1 MLLFVVI
8 NFVDYVMN
16 FLCMYVI
23 IWWSIEI
30 WYYYFGKLVIGIK
43 GIDNYIILVMLK
55 MYLFVFISL

>member
-55 MYLFVFISL
+55 MYLFVYISL

>member
-43 GIDNYIILVMLK
+43 GIDNYIILVMLN